1 MAETSQFFTAV
12 TGSPSYNGSDFA
24 AWMYNRLFRKDG
36 VLKGLDNALAVTFD
50 GSGNAL
56 VATGCATKNGYG
68 YQNSAV
74 LTKALTLPTAGF
86 TNINTVIIRVDGT
99 ASPNLVHAVVLV
111 GTSVAIGGTP
121 TAPALTAGSDIYL
134 ADIQCTNTA
143 GTYSYVATDRR
154 VYAATIVH
162 DTDLGTGW
170 FSTLI
175 TAIGTGWAAALAA
188 GSSAFNAT
196 TASTS
201 LYGINFDYIVDSDA
215 KFLAWQGM
223 TSGCEK
229 VLIRKGTW
237 TLASGGI
244 LLSTTGTKVV
254 VGESGSQLVFSNATS
269 GLYYS
274 SVPTTLD
281 YYINNVSLS
290 SSGTGASFGF
300 YNCNNLTEC
309 IAISTGGGSGIGNG
323 FYHCTNL
330 INCNGT
336 GSGSGFYD
344 CTNLINCNGT
354 GTGAGVGAGSGGG
367 MGFSVCNKLMICNG
381 TASGSGSG
389 SGWGFYCCNDL
400 MNCNGSGTGSGATG
414 AGRGFDSCN
423 SVTACAGVGTSAG
436 VGVGYG
442 FLNCKKMQQNK
453 PNGASKTATY
463 SVSYA
468 DSGTANLC
476 ADTAAGGY
484 NS

>member
-24 AWMYNRLFRKDG
+24 AWMYNRLFRKNG

-143 GTYSYVATDRR
+143 GTYSYVATDKRA
-154 VYAATIVH
+154 YAATIVH

-188 GSSAFNAT
+188 GSASFNAT
-196 TASTS
+196 TATTA
-201 LYGINFDYIVDSDA
+201 LYGMNFDYVIDSNA
-215 KFLAWQGM
+215 KFLAWQSK

-229 VLIRKGTW
+229 VLIRQGSW
-237 TLASGGI
+237 TLATGGI
-244 LLSTTGTKVV
+244 PLTTTGTKVV
-254 VGESGSQLVFSNATS
+254 IGESGSNLVFSAS
-269 GLYYS
+269 DKGLYYS
-274 SVPTTLD
+274 TIPDSLD
-281 YYINNVSLS
+281 YYIRDVTVTLTSNAS
-290 SSGTGASFGF
+290 TGFGF
-300 YNCNNLTEC
+300 NACTNLTNC
-309 IAISTGGGSGIGNG
+309 KSDTIGLSGSSYSNG
-323 FYHCTNL
+323 YGFSNCTNL
-330 INCNGT
+330 INCAGYGSGT
-336 GSGSGFYD
+336 GTIQGYGYGFSN
-344 CTNLINCNGT
+344 CTNLINCAGYGFGT
-354 GTGAGVGAGSGGG
+354 GTGTGNSFSYGYYTCKNLLNCEGSGQAA
-367 MGFSVCNKLMICNG
+367 V
-381 TASGSGSG
+381 
-389 SGWGFYCCNDL
+389 
-400 MNCNGSGTGSGATG
+400 SGTGFGSAY
-414 AGRGFDSCN
+414 GFDACTSLTSCFGDGYA
-423 SVTACAGVGTSAG
+423 VAT
-436 VGVGYG
+436 GVGYG
-442 FLNCKKMQQNK
+442 FHACKKMQQNK
-453 PNGASKTATY
+453 ARSASTTATY
-463 SVSYA
+463 NVSYA